1 MFPTPLVWASQ
12 GPRGVGKGRLKYVY
26 NIGIVGCAS
35 LSSGNKCC
43 LLGGSSGQVSK
54 LAASSRKSK
63 MSEASYG
70 VCRNYSLS
78 NHAEVAY
85 ILVSANLIASVV
97 GTCGNLLVCAAVFTS
112 KGMASSFHYFIVS
125 LAAADLTIALA
136 DQPMLVVLILGRVRS
151 ECLPNLDTAFRV
163 VGNLACAV
171 SLLTLASIA
180 LDRCLFVTQACRY
193 KNTMTRGKVLALTV
207 VWTLAGVYTALRLTI
222 DKKITSFLTAAM
234 FGLCY
239 CGMFFCYLVTYY
251 SVWKTRKLL
260 LPRGE
265 PSRNDEKD
273 EMLEDNRMERQFART
288 VVMVVVVFSVS
299 WFLLFYLRL
308 TQPEKNYGIMYNIAR
323 TVALSSSAFNPVLYC
338 LTTRSTV
345 ERSWEFWASYVA
357 VAAEEDAGK
366 PTRDW
371 SERNGTKWT
380 GSLLFRVIEEWALS
394 AWTPYGKSACKLLGC
409 VHIAWGR
416 KSTVIELY
424 LMFTSHADGCVHN
437 YSILGVS
444 CTDRGDQR
452 KLGAEGHVCIYI
464 SWTTASARVMHM
476 SSAGPS
482 GWPWGPQ
489 KVGVTSLVRFFTENP
504 HHILPHRT
512 C

>member
-1 MFPTPLVWASQ
+1 
-12 GPRGVGKGRLKYVY
+12 
-26 NIGIVGCAS
+26 
-35 LSSGNKCC
+35 
-43 LLGGSSGQVSK
+43 
-54 LAASSRKSK
+54 
-63 MSEASYG
+63 
-70 VCRNYSLS
+70 
-78 NHAEVAY
+78 
-85 ILVSANLIASVV
+85 
-97 GTCGNLLVCAAVFTS
+97 
-112 KGMASSFHYFIVS
+112 MASSFRYFIVS

-207 VWTLAGVYTALRLTI
+207 VWTLAAVYTALRLTI

-239 CGMFFCYLVTYY
+239 CRMFFCYSVTYY
-251 SVWKTRKLL
+251 SVWKTHKLL

-265 PSRNDEKD
+265 PSINDQVAGKEKD

-323 TVALSSSAFNPVLYC
+323 TVALSSSAFNPALYC
-338 LTTRSTV
+338 FNNKEYRRAFLRILSKLCHCGRK
-345 ERSWEFWASYVA
+345 EG
-357 VAAEEDAGK
+357 AGK
-366 PTRDW
+366 PMIDW

-380 GSLLFRVIEEWALS
+380 GSLLFRTIEEWALS

-409 VHIAWGR
+409 LHIAWGR

-424 LMFTSHADGCVHN
+424 LMFTSHADEESPARIVGW
-437 YSILGVS
+437 
-444 CTDRGDQR
+444 RG
-452 KLGAEGHVCIYI
+452 
-464 SWTTASARVMHM
+464 
-476 SSAGPS
+476 
-482 GWPWGPQ
+482 
-489 KVGVTSLVRFFTENP
+489 N
-504 HHILPHRT
+504 
-512 C
+512 